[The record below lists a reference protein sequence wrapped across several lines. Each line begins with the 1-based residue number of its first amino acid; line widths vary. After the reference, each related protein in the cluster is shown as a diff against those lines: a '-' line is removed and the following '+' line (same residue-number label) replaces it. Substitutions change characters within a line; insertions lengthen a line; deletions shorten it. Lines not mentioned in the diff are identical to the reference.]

1 METVTLAT
9 ILTNVGSVV
18 TSAVDWMGDIVSFIT
33 SNPLVLL
40 FVTISLVGLGVG
52 LLGRVLGLRG

>member
-1 METVTLAT
+1 MTGSA
-9 ILTNVGSVV
+9 ILSFVGDVV
-18 TSAVDWMGDIVSFIT
+18 TASVSWMGDIVTFVT

-52 LLGRVLGLRG
+52 LLSRVLGLRG

>member
-9 ILTNVGSVV
+9 ILQNVGSVV
-18 TSAVDWMGDIVSFIT
+18 TSAVSWMGDIVSFIT